1 MWQLCD
7 LHGHFLP
14 GMDDGCKTPEES
26 VQVLQAQCRQGV
38 HRVFATPHYYPVEP
52 VGEFLKRREESFRAL
67 SEYARRTGEAEL
79 PEICLGAEVAYR
91 PGLAQEEALN
101 GLCLGNSRYLLLEMP
116 FSRWSSDVIRG
127 VRNLCVTGGV
137 IPIIAHIER
146 YWKMQSRAALEQLLE
161 LDVLVQMNGEAFL
174 QMSGRSEARKL
185 VHRGVVQLLGS
196 DCHNMTSRAPNL
208 AKAAAYLEK
217 KGLAAFL
224 EDAAELSN
232 RIFEEATG
240 VQI

>member
-26 VQVLQAQCRQGV
+26 VQVLQAQYRQGI

-52 VGEFLKRREESFRAL
+52 VEAFLKRRDASVRTLREHVRK
-67 SEYARRTGEAEL
+67 TGEDGL

-91 PGLAQEEALN
+91 PGLAQEEDLEK
-101 GLCLGNSRYLLLEMP
+101 LCLGNSAYLLLEMP

-137 IPIIAHIER
+137 IPIIAHVER
-146 YWKMQSRAALEQLLE
+146 YWNLQSRDTLARILE
-161 LDVLVQMNGEAFL
+161 LDVLVQMNAEHFL
-174 QMSGRSEARKL
+174 SLGTRGEARKL
-185 VHRGVVQLLGS
+185 VQRGFVQLLGS

-208 AKAAAYLEK
+208 GKAVQYLEQ
-217 KGLAAFL
+217 KGLAGFL
-224 EDAAELSN
+224 EDVQELSN
-232 RIFEEATG
+232 RIFEEAADR
-240 VQI
+240 